1 MLYFTFLSLHLLFY
15 LMFSFLQKI
24 KWECMECRW
33 HGAWHSVSAQTYEF
47 PWSLRISPS
56 ERWMAMTR
64 WVKSVELSTAA
75 APSGSMSA
83 SSMQKTLRAL
93 WSQKREGAW
102 VEEIC
107 PLTALGCYMN
117 EKVPLVRTLKL
128 WNLFVLAA
136 SIMLNNLPPSS
147 TDHISRLQRPKC
159 LAARPPSRPQRST
172 KEALSLSLP
181 AISNQGKK
189 SGWNSLFF
197 ITFHSWS

>member
-1 MLYFTFLSLHLLFY
+1 MLYFTFLSLLLLFY

-33 HGAWHSVSAQTYEF
+33 HGAWHSVRAQKYEF

-56 ERWMAMTR
+56 KRWMAMTR
-64 WVKSVELSTAA
+64 WLRSVELSTAA
-75 APSGSMSA
+75 APSGSLSA
-83 SSMQKTLRAL
+83 SSMQKTLRPL

-128 WNLFVLAA
+128 WNLFFLAA
-136 SIMLNNLPPSS
+136 SSMLNNLPPSS
-147 TDHISRLQRPKC
+147 TYHISRLQRPKC
-159 LAARPPSRPQRST
+159 LAACPPSRPQR
-172 KEALSLSLP
+172 
-181 AISNQGKK
+181 
-189 SGWNSLFF
+189 
-197 ITFHSWS
+197 